1 MIIRTRR
8 ATLRGRLERLAFLA
22 VTLAALLASAPP
34 ARAREIFF
42 DYGDHSSAE
51 EALEFSGL
59 HLSRIVYSEL
69 GCPSRPVWLTL
80 DAAQGE
86 TLRVQLGVP
95 EMDALRRERP
105 SLALL
110 GPGLPRAAALPFKAP
125 AGLGARLFST
135 PSEHAPEVVRE
146 PVTGARSWLLLE
158 LQMEVPETG
167 TYHLVAW
174 SPEARRVRLWIAL
187 GDEPSEELSNV
198 DDPEERAM
206 AFHQPWTA
214 PDLGA
219 ACAHARPARSG
230 DGASAAACAHAAGP
244 ARGALPGLA
253 AALAVAAARRARRR
267 DRAGRRGGPEP

>member
-1 MIIRTRR
+1 MITRTRR

-22 VTLAALLASAPP
+22 VPLAALLASAPS

-42 DYGDHSSAE
+42 DYGDHQNAE
-51 EALEFSGL
+51 EAFELSAL

-69 GCPSRPVWLTL
+69 GCPSRPVWLKL

-86 TLRVQLGVP
+86 TLRAQLGMP

-110 GPGLPRAAALPFKAP
+110 GPGLPRPAALPFAAP

-135 PSEHAPEVVRE
+135 ESARAPEVVRD
-146 PVTGARSWLLLE
+146 PVTGARAWLLLE
-158 LQMEVPETG
+158 LKMEVPETG
-167 TYHLVAW
+167 SYHLVAW
-174 SPEARRVRLWIAL
+174 SPEEHRVRLWIAL
-187 GDEPSEELSNV
+187 GDAPTEELSNV

-206 AFHQPWTA
+206 AFHQAWTA

-219 ACAHARPARSG
+219 ACAPARRARPG